1 MEILCSTPAGLASS
15 SPLADFGGFALR
27 SGSLRIFTWLGPVG
41 LGLAAATTW
50 GGSDFAGGVGAKRYP
65 ALLVVFSGHLVTL
78 LLLLAACRAGS
89 FSIPHTREFLEGAI
103 GGLEGSLALVV
114 FYRALAMG
122 AMGLTAA
129 LTGLL
134 TALVPVLFGLW
145 SEGLPAPLAAAGL
158 ILGCFAIWLV
168 CHAGGRARENSTPP
182 LALLL
187 GAVSGAGFG
196 FQLILLK
203 LAAKDG
209 ILWALTSAR
218 IGGVLG
224 MGAILLFAWPRY
236 PIQPGDEPMRAAN
249 LGPGRVW
256 RGFWGVGILAG
267 ALDTIGNFGYTQAA
281 HTGRLDLAAVVSS
294 LYPGFT
300 ILLAALIL
308 RERPTRRQ
316 TLGMAVA
323 LASVV
328 LLSL

>member
-1 MEILCSTPAGLASS
+1 VPVSIPAGSSAAASAV
-15 SPLADFGGFALR
+15 SPII
-27 SGSLRIFTWLGPVG
+27 SVG

-50 GGSDFAGGVGAKRYP
+50 GGSDFAGGLGARRSP
-65 ALLVVFSGHLVTL
+65 ALLIVASGHFVTL
-78 LLLLAACRAGS
+78 ILLLAVCG
-89 FSIPHTREFLEGAI
+89 FGHLPIPHRTEFLEGAI
-103 GGLEGSLALVV
+103 GGLEGSIALAA

-145 SEGLPAPLAAAGL
+145 SEGLPAPLAAGGL
-158 ILGCFAIWLV
+158 LLGCIAIWLIA
-168 CHAGGRARENSTPP
+168 HSPGHNTPQ

-187 GAVSGAGFG
+187 GAVSGTGFG
-196 FQLILLK
+196 LQLILLK
-203 LAAKDG
+203 LAANGG

-224 MGAILLFAWPRY
+224 LAAILLFAWPRLSHSDSAQSRR
-236 PIQPGDEPMRAAN
+236 I
-249 LGPGRVW
+249 W
-256 RGFWGVGILAG
+256 SGFWWMGILAG
-267 ALDTIGNFGYTQAA
+267 GLDTLGNVAYTLAA
-281 HTGRLDLAAVVSS
+281 HRGRLDLAAMVSS
-294 LYPGFT
+294 LYPGIT
-300 ILLAALIL
+300 ILLAAMIL
-308 RERPTRRQ
+308 RERPSRRQ

>member
-1 MEILCSTPAGLASS
+1 MEILSQAAASS
-15 SPLADFGGFALR
+15 VLSVGSFGYA
-27 SGSLRIFTWLGPVG
+27 GPVG
-41 LGLAAATTW
+41 LGVLAAVTW
-50 GGSDFAGGVGAKRYP
+50 GGSDFAGGIGARRYP

-78 LLLLAACRAGS
+78 LALLATCAFWS
-89 FSIPHTREFLEGAI
+89 LPIPHTREFLEGAI
-103 GGLEGSLALVV
+103 GGLEGSLALAV

-134 TALVPVLFGLW
+134 TALVPLIFGLW

-158 ILGCFAIWLV
+158 ILGCVAIWLV
-168 CHAGGRARENSTPP
+168 CHSGGISAENSTPP

-187 GAVSGAGFG
+187 GSLSGAGFG
-196 FQLILLK
+196 LQLILLK
-203 LAAKDG
+203 LAANG
-209 ILWALTSAR
+209 GVLWALTSAR
-218 IGGVLG
+218 IGGVVA
-224 MGAILLFAWPRY
+224 MGAILLVAWPRH
-236 PIQPGDEPMRAAN
+236 AAKSN
-249 LGPGRVW
+249 AYAGQASAQLPLKLEDRIW
-256 RGFWGVGILAG
+256 KGFWGVGILAG
-267 ALDTIGNFGYTQAA
+267 ALDTVGNVGYTLAA
-281 HTGRLDLAAVVSS
+281 HSGRLDLAAMVSS

-300 ILLAALIL
+300 IVLAALIL